1 MGFDKFQCTFACWQT
16 TGGKK
21 TTTAHLATYSHPPL
35 QKLMPPSKG
44 NEG

>member
-1 MGFDKFQCTFACWQT
+1 MWFDKFQWTFAF
-16 TGGKK
+16 KK
-21 TTTAHLATYSHPPL
+21 TTAHLATYSHPPL